1 MKNALDTIQELS
13 NLIQFSPKRPD
24 FFEWMRLSF
33 DLTGGALRPLCSTRW
48 TAKAKSFEWVLH
60 NYDAMLEILL
70 STVIGNDGVTCLEV
84 ETKAS
89 EIHEKLDTFDLF
101 LVIAVYTKFYLEC

>member
-1 MKNALDTIQELS
+1 VDTIQELS

-24 FFEWMRLSF
+24 FFERMRLSF
-33 DLTGGALRPLCSTRW
+33 NLTGGALRPLCPTRW

-60 NYDAMLEILL
+60 NYEAMLEILL
-70 STVIGNDGVTCLEV
+70 SIAVGNDGVTCLEV

-89 EIHEKLDTFDLF
+89 EIHAKLKTFDLF
-101 LVIAVYTKFYLEC
+101 FVIAVCTKFYLEC